1 MNIAEAKEQIKNAMS
16 AYFSKDEF
24 GDYRIPVEKQ
34 RPVFMIGPPGIG
46 KTAIMEQIASELE
59 VGLVSYSMTH
69 HTRQSALG
77 LPYIT
82 TKEYGGKE
90 YQVSE
95 YTMSEIIGSVYDLMR
110 ETGLKEGILFLDEI
124 NCVSETLAPCMLQF
138 LQYKVFGQ
146 HRVPEGWILVTAGNP
161 PEYNKSVRDFDIV
174 TWDRLKRIDV
184 EPDYETWREYA
195 NRRGVHASVMT
206 YLAARRK
213 DFYKVENAADG
224 RHFVTARGWD
234 DLSEMIKLY
243 EEQGITV
250 NEKLIIQYL
259 QDSRTAKDFAIY
271 YDLFHRYRSDYQIEA
286 VLEGTASESIVLR
299 AREAKLD
306 ERLSVLGLIFD
317 GVTAHLRSVCEGE
330 NILDLVME
338 DIKKLKGETQPL
350 AEGLQELAAG
360 REAELASGR
369 RASSLSTQRQREL
382 RRAAA
387 MLDLF
392 RAELLKNERTH
403 PQSGFPTE
411 FDDVRALFQEQVL
424 RLKGQAEKAGKRL
437 DNAFRFCEEAFE
449 KGEHPGDEVLLFV
462 TELTSNYYS
471 ARFIGHYGCDRYY
484 LHNKELQFQERQQ
497 EIERQI
503 EEMDWD
509 V

>member
-46 KTAIMEQIASELE
+46 KTAIMEQIASELG

-110 ETGLKEGILFLDEI
+110 ETGVKEGILFLDEI

-195 NRRGVHASVMT
+195 GRKGIHASVMT
-206 YLAARRK
+206 YLAARKK

-243 EEQGITV
+243 EENGIPV
-250 NEKLIIQYL
+250 NEKLVIQYL
-259 QDSRTAKDFAIY
+259 QDPRTAKDFAIY
-271 YDLFHRYRSDYQIEA
+271 YDLFRRYRSDYQIEA
-286 VLEGTASESIVLR
+286 ILDGTVSESVILR
-299 AREAKLD
+299 AQQAKFD
-306 ERLSVLGLIFD
+306 ERLSVLGLLFD
-317 GVTAHLRSVCEGE
+317 GITAHLRAVCEEE
-330 NILDLVME
+330 NVLDLVMA
-338 DIKKLKGETQPL
+338 DMKKLREAGRPL
-350 AEGLQELAAG
+350 PDALQELAKA
-360 REAELASGR
+360 REDELVSGR
-369 RASSLSTQRQREL
+369 RSSSVSTQQQREL
-382 RRAAA
+382 RRTVAL
-387 MLDLF
+387 LDLF
-392 RAELLKNERTH
+392 RAEMLKNER
-403 PQSGFPTE
+403 SGFEDIRT
-411 FDDVRALFQEQVL
+411 LFQTQVNA
-424 RLKGQAEKAGKRL
+424 LKEQAEKAGKRL
-437 DNAFRFCEEAFE
+437 DNAFKFCEDAFTLAGT
-449 KGEHPGDEVLLFV
+449 GENGENPGDEVLLFV

-503 EEMDWD
+503 EGMDWD